1 MAVLGGLFGL
11 VLLAAVA
18 SDAFEVML
26 LPRRVRRQ
34 LRPVRLFFQLSWAG
48 WSFVA
53 DRMRRGRKRDAFL
66 SFYGPLSMVLLLSF
80 WAFGLVLS
88 FAFLHWAVRGGT
100 GPFWGALYLSGSTFF
115 TLGYGDIVPN
125 NRWDKT
131 LAVIE
136 SGGGLGYIAATI
148 GYLPVLYQL
157 FSRREARVIQLDPR
171 AGSPPSAATLLCRHS
186 EAEAV
191 AELHSLLKD
200 WEEWSA
206 ELVESHLSYP
216 MLSYY
221 RSQHDNQ
228 SWLAGLACIL
238 DSCAILLTGVKGVR
252 TFQPRMTFAA
262 GRLAA
267 VELCRVFHLRPKAP
281 NPDRLPAEQF
291 RLLNQDV
298 ADAGLLFS
306 DVETAEER
314 LAALRATYEPFL
326 GALSRHLLLSLGPWR
341 SEIEADNWHQSR
353 GGTKARELVEAAPV
367 HPD

>member
-1 MAVLGGLFGL
+1 
-11 VLLAAVA
+11 
-18 SDAFEVML
+18 
-26 LPRRVRRQ
+26 
-34 LRPVRLFFQLSWAG
+34 
-48 WSFVA
+48 
-53 DRMRRGRKRDAFL
+53 
-66 SFYGPLSMVLLLSF
+66 
-80 WAFGLVLS
+80 
-88 FAFLHWAVRGGT
+88 
-100 GPFWGALYLSGSTFF
+100 
-115 TLGYGDIVPN
+115 
-125 NRWDKT
+125 
-131 LAVIE
+131 
-136 SGGGLGYIAATI
+136 
-148 GYLPVLYQL
+148 
-157 FSRREARVIQLDPR
+157 
-171 AGSPPSAATLLCRHS
+171 LLCRHS

-191 AELHSLLKD
+191 AELYSLLKD

-281 NPDRLPAEQF
+281 NPDRLPPEEF

-306 DVETAEER
+306 DVESAEER

-353 GGTKARELVEAAPV
+353 GGNKARELVEAAPV